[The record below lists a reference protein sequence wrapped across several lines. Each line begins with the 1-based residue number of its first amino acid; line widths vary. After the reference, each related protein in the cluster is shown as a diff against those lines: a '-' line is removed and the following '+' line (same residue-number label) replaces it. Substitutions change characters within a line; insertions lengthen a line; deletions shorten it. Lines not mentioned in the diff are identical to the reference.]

1 MSISFCTWFSPR
13 LEKLR
18 KNSGGR
24 VVLKVMNHISFDV
37 CIFHFFQVERFL
49 TVEFVSPTQYSSPFR
64 DNFKDNLEQLRSGL
78 LVHLDPR
85 LEHHSSL
92 YYWERSPA
100 VLSAHRCPTIQQ
112 VNITHCA
119 SNGIS
124 VVSPSIN
131 LPLLNNRIEYNAK
144 SDSS

>member
-1 MSISFCTWFSPR
+1 
-13 LEKLR
+13 
-18 KNSGGR
+18 
-24 VVLKVMNHISFDV
+24 MNHISFDV

-64 DNFKDNLEQLRSGL
+64 DNFEDNLVQLRSGL

-92 YYWERSPA
+92 YYVNITGAGILYWERSPA

-124 VVSPSIN
+124 VVSPSSI
-131 LPLLNNRIEYNAK
+131 
-144 SDSS
+144 